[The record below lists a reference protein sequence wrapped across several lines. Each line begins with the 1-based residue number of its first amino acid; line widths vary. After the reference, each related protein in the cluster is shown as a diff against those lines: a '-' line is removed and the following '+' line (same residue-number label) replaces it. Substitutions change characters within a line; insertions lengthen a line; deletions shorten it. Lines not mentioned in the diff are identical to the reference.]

1 MTEVALLID
10 HGNTRLKWL
19 LARSG
24 QIDTNTAGKGSL
36 EDFVGCFESP
46 AVIGPGSVMI
56 SSVADSGQLKELD
69 NFCDSRWGLSPWRLS
84 SLARQG
90 EVNNAYDDPSKLG
103 VDRWLAIVG
112 AVSHHGKP
120 IVVWDL
126 GTAATLDAV
135 DEKGQHLGGMIYPGP
150 ATMLNALRNETLL
163 SAPRRLISAATTPG
177 RSTKQCIENGVLA
190 AQVGA
195 LNQFVRQA
203 ARSMSDRPQLVVTGG
218 AAPELIPLLDFDHVH
233 DPWLVFRGM
242 LVE

>member
-36 EDFVGCFESP
+36 EDFVRCFESP